1 MIKRWLIGLLAAA
14 FGILGFA
21 QKDQGTWAE
30 VYAHGRLVAQ
40 GGLEQASSFQLQA
53 QGQAE
58 VKLHLEGRVY
68 TFILAQAGKTLGEA
82 QVWLNG
88 QRVALA
94 KVAAELHAAWEGKK
108 ELAVFWKEGR
118 VVGLVEVNPNAR
130 VSAEGATQVT
140 LIVNGLERTL
150 QVYHAGSTLVDVSVS
165 VDGQVR
171 GLLEVARGSQAKEGS
186 QGQGSGGAEGGGQ
199 GGVNLRIG
207 IGIGGGR

>member
-1 MIKRWLIGLLAAA
+1 MTTRWLMGLLAMV
-14 FGILGFA
+14 FGAWGLA
-21 QKDQGTWAE
+21 QQEEGVWAE
-30 VYAHGRLVAQ
+30 VYAQGRLVAQ
-40 GGLEQASSFQLQA
+40 GELGQAASSQLKA
-53 QGQAE
+53 QGE
-58 VKLHLEGRVY
+58 VKLHLEERVY
-68 TFILAQAGKTLGEA
+68 AFTLAQMGKTLGETK
-82 QVWLNG
+82 VWLNG
-88 QRVALA
+88 QATALA
-94 KVAAELHAAWEGKK
+94 QVATGLRMALGGKK

-186 QGQGSGGAEGGGQ
+186 QGQGSSGTEGSGQ

>member
-1 MIKRWLIGLLAAA
+1 MSKQWLVGLLAVA
-14 FGILGFA
+14 FGVWGLA
-21 QKDQGTWAE
+21 QQEQGVWAE
-30 VYAHGRLVAQ
+30 VYAQGRLVAQ
-40 GGLEQASSFQLQA
+40 GELGQAASSSQLKA
-53 QGQAE
+53 QGE

-68 TFILAQAGKTLGEA
+68 AFTLAQMGKTLGETK
-82 QVWLNG
+82 VWLNG
-88 QRVALA
+88 QATALA
-94 KVAAELHAAWEGKK
+94 QVATELRMALEGKK

-140 LIVNGLERTL
+140 LILNGQERTL
-150 QVYHAGSTLVDVSVS
+150 QVHHAGSTLVDVSVS
-165 VDGQVR
+165 VEGQVR

-186 QGQGSGGAEGGGQ
+186 QGQGSSGTEGSGQ